1 MNQDEPYELVLL
13 RKLAREIEAARR
25 LDPDLFCEEMC
36 WQNLLESDAW
46 TEARRWLESV
56 DSNLAPR
63 RTP

>member
-13 RKLAREIEAARR
+13 RKLAREIEAAR
-25 LDPDLFCEEMC
+25 LDPKLSCDELR
-36 WQNLLESDAW
+36 WDRLLESDAW
-46 TEARRWLESV
+46 AEARRWLESV